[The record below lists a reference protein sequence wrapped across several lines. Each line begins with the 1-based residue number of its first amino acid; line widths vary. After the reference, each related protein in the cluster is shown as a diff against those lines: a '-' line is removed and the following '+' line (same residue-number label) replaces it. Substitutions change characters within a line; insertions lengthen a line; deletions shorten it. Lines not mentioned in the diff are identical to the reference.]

1 MQLLDYVYESASR
14 FANKEALIYE
24 GDKLTYQELVN
35 CFDNI
40 GDKVSQDLINFN
52 YPIGIYIK
60 NHPDFIIAYYS
71 LIKAQKVAHLVDR
84 KWGALELEG
93 LINHIHLGGFM
104 VRTEELADFPLREK
118 VKNVINYGDLSLV
131 IIKDEFLSPD
141 LNQKRLDGVISC
153 RYSSGTTGVPKC
165 IMYKEKNVI
174 AASTNWLESIDLQS
188 NDLVYCAAYLTHGLA
203 FNTSILAPLR
213 VGATILLHSDLT
225 PRRVIETILDN
236 KPTIFV
242 AFPVL
247 YDLMTKAKNVQPLDG
262 IRMCVSSGTVLHESI
277 KRKFKQ
283 SFGIHISDLY
293 GVAETGLSILNQQE
307 DYKSVGFPL
316 KNVAVRI
323 LDCNY
328 QNLLEGQV
336 GEVALLTESRAV
348 GYYNYPGELENR
360 IVDGFYLTG
369 DLGSIEADG
378 KLYIRGRKS
387 DVVDIAGKK
396 VDPVEVEDVLRTH
409 PEVYDVAVFGKKN
422 VENGTETLAAVVVAN
437 DYMKRE
443 HVVKFC
449 KERLVSY
456 KVPQIVKFVVD
467 IPRNNNGKVLRREL
481 QNLI

>member
-1 MQLLDYVYESASR
+1 MQLLDYIYQSADR
-14 FANKEALIYE
+14 FANKDALIYKE
-24 GDKLTYQELVN
+24 CKITYRELVN
-35 CFDNI
+35 RFDVI
-40 GDKVSQDLINFN
+40 GNKIMEELRGFD

-60 NHPDFIIAYYS
+60 NHPDFIVAYYS
-71 LIKAQKVAHLVDR
+71 LVKAHKVAHLVDR
-84 KWGALELEG
+84 KWGATELEG
-93 LINHIHLGGFM
+93 LIKHTHLGAFM
-104 VRTEELADFPLREK
+104 VQTEEIQEFPLIEK
-118 VKNVINYGDLSLV
+118 VKEIINYGNLSL
-131 IIKDEFLSPD
+131 IIMKDEFLSQE
-141 LNQKRLDGVISC
+141 LNKKRLKDVISC
-153 RYSSGTTGVPKC
+153 RYSSGTTGIPKC

-174 AASTNWLESIDLQS
+174 AASTNWLESINLQA

-225 PRRVIETILDN
+225 PRKVVETILNN

-247 YDLMTKAKNVQPLDG
+247 YDLMTKVKNVQVLDG
-262 IRMCVSSGTVLHESI
+262 VRMCVSSGTILHESI

-283 SFGIHISDLY
+283 SFGVHISDLY
-293 GVAETGLSILNQQE
+293 GVAETGLSILNQEE

-316 KNVAVRI
+316 KNVQVKV
-323 LDCNY
+323 LDHNY
-328 QNLLEGQV
+328 QELSKGQI
-336 GEVALLTESRAV
+336 GEVALLTESRAI
-348 GYYNYPGELENR
+348 GYYNYPGELER
-360 IVDGFYLTG
+360 RLKDDFYLTG
-369 DLGSIEADG
+369 DLGSMEADG

-409 PEVYDVAVFGKKN
+409 PEIYDVAVFGKKN
-422 VENGTETLAAVVVAN
+422 KENGTETLAAVVVAN

-449 KERLVSY
+449 DERLVSY
-456 KVPQIVKFVVD
+456 KVPQIVKFVID

>member
-1 MQLLDYVYESASR
+1 MQLLDYIYESAGR
-14 FANKEALIYE
+14 FGKKAALVYE

-35 CFDNI
+35 CFDDI
-40 GDKVSQDLINFN
+40 GVKISKDLMNFD

-60 NHPDFIIAYYS
+60 NHPAFIIAYYS
-71 LIKAQKVAHLVDR
+71 LIKAQKIAHLVDR
-84 KWGALELEG
+84 KWGAFELEG
-93 LINHIHLGGFM
+93 LINHTHLGGFII
-104 VRTEELADFPLREK
+104 RTEEFTDFPLKEK
-118 VKNVINYGDLSLV
+118 IKKTFNYGDLSLI

-141 LNQKRLDGVISC
+141 INQKRLEGVISC

-165 IMYKEKNVI
+165 IMYKEQNVI

-188 NDLVYCAAYLTHGLA
+188 KDLVYCAAYLTHGLA

-213 VGATILLHSDLT
+213 VGATILLHGDLT
-225 PRRVIETILDN
+225 PRIVIETILDN
-236 KPTIFV
+236 QPTIFV

-247 YDLMTKAKNVQPLDG
+247 YDLMTKAKNVQLLDG

-277 KRKFKQ
+277 KRKFKH

-293 GVAETGLSILNQQE
+293 GVAETGLSILNQEE
-307 DYKSVGFPL
+307 DYKSVGYPL
-316 KNVAVRI
+316 KNVDVRI
-323 LDCNY
+323 LDHNN
-328 QNLLEGQV
+328 QQLQEGQV

-360 IVDGFYLTG
+360 IVEGFYLTG
-369 DLGSIEADG
+369 DLGSIETDG

-387 DVVDIAGKK
+387 DVVDISGKK
-396 VDPVEVEDVLRTH
+396 VDPVEVEDVLRAH

-422 VENGTETLAAVVVAN
+422 MENGTEILAAVVVAN

-449 KERLVSY
+449 NERLVSY
-456 KVPQIVKFVVD
+456 KIPQIVKFVVD